1 MQRAQLTSNA
11 IPIRNKGLTMF
22 PHPAHS
28 ERRSRLPISFW
39 YISSGIAA
47 SIGEVG
53 SLPNRA
59 KVEQRESIQRL
70 YPSTANH
77 P

>member
-22 PHPAHS
+22 AYPARS

-47 SIGEVG
+47 SIGG
-53 SLPNRA
+53 SAFLSNRA